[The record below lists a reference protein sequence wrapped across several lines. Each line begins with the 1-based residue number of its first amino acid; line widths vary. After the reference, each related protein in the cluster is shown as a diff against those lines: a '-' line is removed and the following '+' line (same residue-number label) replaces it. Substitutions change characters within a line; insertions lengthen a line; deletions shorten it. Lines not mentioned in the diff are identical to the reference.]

1 MKHLFTSLFLT
12 CWVSFS
18 SFAQTIQGDGGLPKT
33 YKATLI
39 TKDIDTWVFDQPNIG
54 ALQAEDAINDPKGDA
69 PWRFGHN
76 NYTELNLNN
85 SGTWIETVNGAKIWR
100 VVVSCEG
107 ALTVNLSFSD
117 TEIPEGN
124 ELYVYNPEK
133 DFILGSFNQNHIYK
147 GELGT
152 ELVPGNTVVVEYFIP
167 EGNPQGAVNINTVT
181 HGYRTANEFT
191 EKAFGSSGSCNMNAN
206 CPDGAT
212 WVNERN
218 SVVMLV
224 SGSSGFCTGA
234 LINNTLNDG
243 KPYVLTA
250 NHCYSNPTNWIFR
263 FNWQAENCNN
273 PGGPPSFVSLSGATL
288 RSRRT
293 PTDFCLV
300 EITGGL
306 TNGTV
311 PASHSPFFAGWDN
324 TGNIPS
330 TTVCIHHPA
339 GDIKKISFDD
349 DAASVSQSMGSSE
362 ANSTWTVRWDRNT
375 TTEGGSSGSPLFD
388 QNHRI
393 IGQLWGGGASCNNLN
408 SPDYYGRISKSWE
421 PSGSNTTN
429 QLKHWLDPNSI
440 GAGFVDG
447 YDPSGASAAQFD
459 AGVSN
464 ASLEESVI
472 CGSEFVPSFNLSNP
486 GAETL
491 ISATINYSI
500 DGGANQTFNWTGSLD
515 QYQSETITL
524 PSVTLGTGNHTL
536 SVEVNSPNNQAD
548 ENSNNNVANESINV
562 IATPETAVYVTVS
575 LLTDDYAEETY
586 MEIKNSSGNVIWS
599 EGNENVAG
607 DFDTGN
613 ANPDPDPTNAFDNNT
628 AYEWDVPLSSVECY
642 TFTIYDYY
650 GDGIDSEQWG
660 GTNGDLELLDN
671 FGSVI
676 YALADPN
683 FEGEES
689 SVVKNATVGI
699 GASEAPLVS
708 LYPNPSSGYVI
719 LKTKNINS
727 LYEVTDLSGKCLSSG
742 ETEAVETTLPTTGW
756 SSGTY
761 FIKVTGIN
769 FEPIITR
776 FTIK

>member
-1 MKHLFTSLFLT
+1 MKQFFTTLFLISCT
-12 CWVSFS
+12 SFF
-18 SFAQTIQGDGGLPKT
+18 SFGQTIQGDGGFPKT
-33 YKATLI
+33 YKSTLN
-39 TKDIDTWVFDQPNIG
+39 TKDIDTWVFTKPDIA
-54 ALQAEDAINDPKGDA
+54 ALQAEDAVNDLKGEA

-76 NYTELNLNN
+76 NYTELNLEN
-85 SGTWIETVNGAKIWR
+85 SGSWVETINGSKIWR
-100 VVVSCEG
+100 IVLSCEE
-107 ALTVNLSFSD
+107 ALTVNLSFTN

-124 ELYVYNPEK
+124 ELYIYNPEK

-167 EGNPQGAVNINTVT
+167 QNNSVGAININTVT

-206 CPDGAT
+206 CPDGTT

-234 LINNTLNDG
+234 LINNTSNDG
-243 KPYVLTA
+243 TPYVLTA

-273 PGGPPSFVSLSGATL
+273 PGGQPSFVSLSGATL

-306 TNGTV
+306 TNETV
-311 PASHSPFFAGWDN
+311 PSSYSPFFSGWDN
-324 TGNIPS
+324 TGNTPS

-349 DAASVSQSMGSSE
+349 DAATVSQSMGSTE
-362 ANSTWTVRWDRNT
+362 ANSTWTVRWDRST

-429 QLKHWLDPNSI
+429 QLKHWLDPNTI

-464 ASLEESVI
+464 AALEETAI
-472 CGSEFVPSFNLSNP
+472 CGSEFIPSFDLSNP

-491 ISATINYSI
+491 NAATIEYSI
-500 DGGANQTFNWTGSLD
+500 DGGANQTFNWTGSLA
-515 QYQSETITL
+515 QYQSETVSL

-548 ENSNNNVANESINV
+548 ENANNNIANESIS
-562 IATPETAVYVTVS
+562 IAAFPETAVYVTVS

-586 MEIKNSSGNVIWS
+586 MEITNSSGTVIWS
-599 EGNENVAG
+599 EGNENVSG
-607 DFDTGN
+607 NFDTGN
-613 ANPDPDPTNAFDNNT
+613 PDPDADPTNAFENNT
-628 AYEWDVPLSSVECY
+628 AYDWDVPLSSIECY
-642 TFTIYDYY
+642 TFAIYDYY
-650 GDGIDSEQWG
+650 GDGVDSEQWG
-660 GTNGDLELLDN
+660 GTNGNLELLDN
-671 FGSVI
+671 FGAVI
-676 YALADPN
+676 YTLDEPN
-683 FEGEES
+683 FGGDES
-689 SVVKNATVGI
+689 SVVKNATVGVQDTQS
-699 GASEAPLVS
+699 AFLSV
-708 LYPNPSSGYVI
+708 YPNPATSFVVLQTGSLNG
-719 LKTKNINS
+719 
-727 LYEVTDLSGKCLSSG
+727 LYEVTDISGKKICSG
-742 ETEAVETTLPTTGW
+742 QIETVKTTVPTLGW
-756 SSGTY
+756 ASGTY
-761 FIKVTGIN
+761 LVTVAGTSLT
-769 FEPIITR
+769 PIVKR

>member
-1 MKHLFTSLFLT
+1 
-12 CWVSFS
+12 VSFS
-18 SFAQTIQGDGGLPKT
+18 SSAQNIQGDGGLPKT
-33 YKATLI
+33 YKTILN
-39 TKDIDTWVFDQPNIG
+39 TKDIDTWVFDQPDIS
-54 ALQAEDAINDPKGDA
+54 ALQAEDIINDTKGDA

-85 SGTWIETVNGAKIWR
+85 SGSWIETVSGAKIWR
-100 VVVSCEG
+100 VLVSCEE
-107 ALTVNLSFSD
+107 ALTVNLTFSD

-124 ELYVYNPEK
+124 ELYVYNIEK

-152 ELVPGNTVVVEYFIP
+152 ELIPGSSVIVEYFIP
-167 EGNPQGAVNINTVT
+167 QGNPNGSVNINTVT
-181 HGYRTANEFT
+181 HGYRTASEFT
-191 EKAFGSSGSCNMNAN
+191 EKAFGSSGSCNMNVN
-206 CPDGAT
+206 CPDGDS

-218 SVVMLV
+218 STVMLV

-273 PGGPPSFVSLSGATL
+273 PGSQPSFVSLSGATL

-311 PASHSPFFAGWDN
+311 PASYNPFFAGWDK
-324 TGNIPS
+324 TGTVPS
-330 TTVCIHHPA
+330 STVCIHHPS
-339 GDIKKISFDD
+339 GDIKKIAFDD
-349 DAASVSQSMGSSE
+349 DAASISQQMGSTE

-375 TTEGGSSGSPLFD
+375 TTEPGSSGSPLFD

-393 IGQLWGGGASCNNLN
+393 IGQLWGGGASCSNLS
-408 SPDYYGRISKSWE
+408 SPDFYGRFSVSWE
-421 PSGSNTTN
+421 PPGSNTTN
-429 QLKHWLDPNSI
+429 QLKHWLDPGSL

-447 YDPSGASAAQFD
+447 YDPSGANAAQFD

-464 ASLEESVI
+464 ASLNETAV
-472 CGSEFVPSFNLSNP
+472 CGSEFIPRFDLSNP
-486 GAETL
+486 GSETL
-491 ISATINYSI
+491 SSATINYSI
-500 DGGANQTFNWTGSLD
+500 DGGGNQTFNWTGVLA
-515 QYQSETITL
+515 QYQSETVAL

-536 SVEVNSPNNQAD
+536 SVEVDSPNNQAD
-548 ENSNNNVANESINV
+548 ENANNNVANESIS
-562 IATPETAVYVTVS
+562 IAAYPETAIYVSVS

-586 MEIKNSSGNVIWS
+586 MEIKNSGGNVIWS
-599 EGNENVAG
+599 EGNENVSG

-613 ANPDPDPTNAFDNNT
+613 ADPDPDPTSPFDNNT

-660 GTNGDLELLDN
+660 GTNGDLELLNN
-671 FGSVI
+671 FGVVI
-676 YALADPN
+676 YSLDDPD
-683 FEGEES
+683 FEGEVS
-689 SVVKNATVGI
+689 SVIKNATVGI
-699 GASEAPLVS
+699 GVS
-708 LYPNPSSGYVI
+708 QSAFLSVYPNPATDYIVLQTSGS
-719 LKTKNINS
+719 KST
-727 LYEVTDLSGKCLSSG
+727 YEITDLSGKTTCSG
-742 ETEAVETTLPTTGW
+742 QIEGVETTVPIEGW
-756 SSGTY
+756 ASGTY
-761 FIKVTGIN
+761 LIKVAGKSY
-769 FEPIITR
+769 EPVIKR